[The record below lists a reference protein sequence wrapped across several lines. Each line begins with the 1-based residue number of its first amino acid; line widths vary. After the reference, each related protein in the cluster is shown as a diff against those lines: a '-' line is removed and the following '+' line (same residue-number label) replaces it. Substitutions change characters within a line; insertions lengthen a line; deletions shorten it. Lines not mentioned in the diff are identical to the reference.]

1 MAAITIV
8 NRPPRALTIIHT
20 GPNSF
25 RIGALL
31 PTGIQIAKWRASDGL
46 LMDIQ
51 TVGEGSHL
59 SAGEY
64 IVPMDCYDRRFI
76 YTYVTPD
83 PMNVLPSGE
92 VIYAPYPEH
101 SDLVPGVSKITERYL
116 NDPLYESI
124 F

>member
-1 MAAITIV
+1 MAALTV
-8 NRPPRALTIIHT
+8 VKRPTQALRVIPT

-25 RIGALL
+25 RVGALL
-31 PTGIQIAKWRASDGL
+31 PPGIQIAKWRVSDGL

-59 SAGEY
+59 DAGAY
-64 IVPMDCYDRRFI
+64 VVPMDCYDRRFF

-116 NDPLYESI
+116 KDPLC
-124 F
+124 